1 MISLH
6 QMNSLDEAVPPKR
19 KYGSMASIPKTNAA
33 MYPSHERADIVVL
46 HGV

>member
-1 MISLH
+1 
-6 QMNSLDEAVPPKR
+6 MNSLDETVPPKR

-46 HGV
+46 LGV